1 VLVPGASGGVGGALV
16 QLAKLRG
23 ARVIALA
30 SEAKHS
36 DVRALGADV
45 VLPRA
50 PTDLRAAL
58 RGEKITVLADVVGG
72 PAWPDLLDVLER
84 GGRYTCSGAIAGPMV
99 DLDLRTL
106 YLRDLT
112 FTGSTVIDLEVM
124 PTLVRHIEAVRS
136 VRSSPPPIR
145 LAELRAAQE
154 AFIAKTHTG
163 NIVVVP

>member
-1 VLVPGASGGVGGALV
+1 V

-23 ARVIALA
+23 ARVVALA
-30 SEAKHS
+30 SEAKHG
-36 DVRALGADV
+36 DVAALGADV

-50 PTDLRAAL
+50 PTDLRSAL
-58 RGEKITVLADVVGG
+58 AGERITVLADVVGG
-72 PAWPDLLDVLER
+72 PAWPGLVDVLER

-99 DLDLRTL
+99 ELDLRTL

-124 PTLVRHIEAVRS
+124 PNLVGYIESGA
-136 VRSSPPPIR
+136 IR
-145 LAELRAAQE
+145 PVLAATYPLEELRAAQE
-154 AFIAKTHTG
+154 AFVAKTHTG